1 MIYLIFSFAAALVGA
16 CLTAVLASPAIHP
29 AFAPL
34 FFLLYFVGMLLLLFV
49 VGILAAPF
57 LSKKRVPKKPNRFA
71 RFMLVEAY
79 TIGLAF
85 MRIHCHVT
93 GREHLPPRGTSFLL
107 VCNHLSNFDHMLMI
121 VCLRH
126 YPISFISKPENFRIP
141 IIGRYL
147 WNSGFLAID
156 RTSARNAV
164 TTVNETARRIA
175 ECGMCY
181 GVFPEGTRSR
191 SGKLLPFH
199 SGVFHAAARA
209 KSPVLVLH
217 IQGTERVFRN
227 MPWRRTKVE
236 LEILDCIDSDFV
248 ATHTDAQISERAYD
262 KMVACVHRLGG
273 EVAERRPANADRPPL
288 GSDPAGGGVPPTPA
302 EHLPHE
308 SEKQS

>member
-1 MIYLIFSFAAALVGA
+1 MYLIFSLIAALIGA
-16 CLTAVLASPAIHP
+16 VVTAILAFPTVHP

-34 FFLLYFVGMLLLLFV
+34 FFLLYFVGMLLFLFIL
-49 VGILAAPF
+49 GILAAPF

-71 RFMLVEAY
+71 RFLLVEAY
-79 TIGLAF
+79 TIGLAL
-85 MRIHCHVT
+85 MRIHCHVK
-93 GREHLPPRGTSFLL
+93 GRELLPPRGTSFLL

-121 VCLRH
+121 VSLRH

-156 RTSARNAV
+156 RASARNAV

-191 SGKLLPFH
+191 TGKLLPFH
-199 SGVFHAAARA
+199 SGVFHAASRA

-217 IQGTERVFRN
+217 VQGTDQVFRN
-227 MPWRRTKVE
+227 MPWHPTHVE
-236 LEILDCIDSDFV
+236 LEILDCIDSDYV
-248 ATHTDAQISERAYD
+248 AGHTDAQISDRAYE
-262 KMVACVHRLGG
+262 KMVACVRRHGG
-273 EVAERRPANADRPPL
+273 EIAERKSETIRRSTPGEPPVPKTVSEPCSD
-288 GSDPAGGGVPPTPA
+288 GS
-302 EHLPHE
+302 E
-308 SEKQS
+308 QSL